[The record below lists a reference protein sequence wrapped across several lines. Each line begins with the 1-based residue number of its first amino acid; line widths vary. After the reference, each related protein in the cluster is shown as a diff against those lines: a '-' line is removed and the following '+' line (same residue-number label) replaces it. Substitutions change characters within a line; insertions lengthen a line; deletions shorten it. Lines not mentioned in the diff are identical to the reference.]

1 MKLHKKIIYMGT
13 TLLWIGIIF
22 SFSLQPAEMSESLSS
37 GLGKILLENL
47 FPEVLEC
54 SGDSANDILEFFHF
68 FLRKVAHFTEYFV
81 LGILMTI
88 TLRKFAWKK
97 RRYCNL
103 AVILLCI
110 LVASMDETIQLFVSG
125 RSGQISDVLLDCT
138 GALLGMGLI
147 KSIYLHFRKE
157 CGKIL

>member
-1 MKLHKKIIYMGT
+1 MKSHKKNIFVGA
-13 TLLWIGIIF
+13 TLLWICIIF
-22 SFSLQPAEMSESLSS
+22 SFSLQPAEVSENLSS
-37 GLGKILLENL
+37 DVGRILLENL

-54 SGDSANDILEFFHF
+54 SGDSTIDSLGVFHF
-68 FLRKVAHFTEYFV
+68 FLRKAAHFTEYFV